1 MAEIHPNDI
10 GLATYEDV
18 GDVKKLLT
26 VAKNIVAA
34 INELYQNSSDIGD
47 ALGKQLYV
55 DGENNVIIGQNNVVH
70 GSNNLIVGSDNVI
83 VGDNYSIFADNYKR
97 YSLPPGG
104 DFYNYDI
111 STNTA
116 YFGMMES
123 EYGFDIPVGAK
134 VLIKLSAYWY
144 NSSYSDMVYWDSPL
158 QFGEISSVNTNSYYI
173 TISGVEF
180 EAIPPDEEHTI
191 CNEIYI
197 SEIIILD
204 DKYKVNGTKNS
215 SFVFGDGLATG
226 FRSFAAAGG
235 YASGSNSF
243 AVNSGGASGLSS
255 AAVNTA
261 NSSGNHAFA
270 SNDGVAN
277 GQFSTAINKGAA
289 EVAYGFASGV
299 YTKIFGRAYKCIS
312 FDIETQTAVIETGK
326 NTKGIVGKK
335 VILPVYNR
343 LNPIIYNDGEIV
355 SVDENKIVMKG
366 FDFPNDTYNDYSFF
380 PEIYLFVI
388 DTETQYA
395 RGSQAGGY
403 YSIASGVNSV
413 AFGNFVRACADG
425 AVIFG
430 QNGSLDAPY
439 SLALANGTSRQ
450 DMQLAF
456 KVLSD
461 GSVHA
466 DAEYTTPCAD
476 YAEFFEWADGNP
488 DKEDRVGYFVK
499 LDGEKIVKCGDFD
512 KPLGIISA
520 TPAIIG
526 DGSEMHWKHKYVT
539 DDFGRIK
546 YHDVLVPEQ
555 KDEEGNI
562 VIEEHMETQPMIS
575 PDWNADEEYIPRS
588 KRLEWAPVGV
598 LGKLIVYDDGTLSP
612 GDICRP
618 GEGGIAVKSITNGY
632 PVLKRIAEDK
642 VLVWFKE

>member
-47 ALGKQLYV
+47 ALGKQIYV

-83 VGDNYSIFADNYKR
+83 VGDNYSIFSDNYKS
-97 YSLPPGG
+97 YGSPNGG
-104 DFYNYDI
+104 YFSSFDPE
-111 STNTA
+111 TNTA
-116 YFGMMES
+116 QYSIMEP
-123 EYGFDIPVGAK
+123 EYDFDVSVGAK
-134 VLIKLSAYWY
+134 VLIKISATWF
-144 NSSYSDMVYWDSPL
+144 NSSYSDNIYWSSGL
-158 QFGEISSVNTNSYYI
+158 ELCEIAAVNGTSVTLG
-173 TISGVEF
+173 GVKF
-180 EAIPPDEEHTI
+180 AVEAPDAEHTI
-191 CNEIYI
+191 CNEVYI
-197 SEIIILD
+197 DEFIIPSDNFKI
-204 DKYKVNGTKNS
+204 NRTKNS
-215 SFVFGDGLATG
+215 SFAFAGGSASGDQSL
-226 FRSFAAAGG
+226 AAGG
-235 YASGSNSF
+235 YAHGSKTF
-243 AVNSGGASGLSS
+243 
-255 AAVNTA
+255 TA
-261 NSSGNHAFA
+261 NSGSATGASATAVNAASASG
-270 SNDGVAN
+270 
-277 GQFSTAINKGAA
+277 K
-289 EVAYGFASGV
+289 YGFAANDGDANSEHSTAVNKGIAEVPYSFASGYNSRV
-299 YTKIFGRAYKCIS
+299 YGRAYRCTS
-312 FDIETQTAVIETGK
+312 FNNSTQTATVEAGSD
-326 NTKGIVGKK
+326 TKGIVGRKA
-335 VILPVYNR
+335 VLLMYNR
-343 LNPIIYNDGEIV
+343 LNPILHNSGTISAVNGNVITLTDMNFPDDG
-355 SVDENKIVMKG
+355 N
-366 FDFPNDTYNDYSFF
+366 NDYSHFN
-380 PEIYLFVI
+380 EKILFVV
-388 DTETQYA
+388 DTSSQYA
-395 RGSQAGGY
+395 RGSEVGGY
-403 YSIASGVNSV
+403 YSYASGKSSL
-413 AFGNFVRACADG
+413 AHGEYVRACADG
-425 AVIFG
+425 ANIFG
-430 QNGSLDAPY
+430 KYGNLFDPY
-439 SLALANGTSRQ
+439 SIALANGTGLQ

-488 DKEDRVGYFVK
+488 EKEDRVGYFVK
-499 LDGEKIVKCGDFD
+499 LEGDKIVKCGDFD

-546 YHDVLVPEQ
+546 YHDVLIPEQ

-575 PDWNADEEYIPRS
+575 PEWNADEEYIPRS
-588 KRLEWAPVGV
+588 KRPEWAPVGV

-632 PVLKRIAEDK
+632 PVLKRMADDK